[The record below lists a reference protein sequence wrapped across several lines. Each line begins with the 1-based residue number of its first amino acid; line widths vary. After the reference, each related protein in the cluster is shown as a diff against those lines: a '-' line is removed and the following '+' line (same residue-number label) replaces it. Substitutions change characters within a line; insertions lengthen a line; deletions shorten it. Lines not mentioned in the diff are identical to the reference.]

1 MSARVGSAIRVLV
14 SLLLIVFLIGTVT
27 ACGGGAQSDQQR
39 GGGSGAGFPVS
50 VTGKFG
56 TTTVPEKPVRVV
68 AMSWTDADFALALG
82 ITPVGIAK
90 APDAPNGLEP
100 WTAAVLGDAK
110 PPLFSTMGSD
120 PIEQVAGLAPDLI
133 LATKDYNLGQ
143 SYPQLS
149 QIAPVVTYL
158 GGPNTDSWQQALG
171 NVATAL
177 GLAEQGKKLTADTE
191 VQIAAQKA
199 AHPELTGKTFSYVVA
214 PTAAG
219 VYTVNSE
226 QDVSA
231 QLLAALGMRL
241 SPKVLTL
248 PTSGLAGRAQLSLEN
263 LSVLDADIIV
273 VAAASQQELDAF
285 ARNPVAKSLGAVRR
299 GASVPFNYT
308 TAVSIAFP
316 STLSL
321 QWAMTQVIPKLSAA
335 AKA

>member
-1 MSARVGSAIRVLV
+1 MSARVGSAVRVLV
-14 SLLLIVFLIGTVT
+14 SLLAIASVA
-27 ACGGGAQSDQQR
+27 ACGGGAQPDQQR
-39 GGGSGAGFPVS
+39 AGGSAAGFPVS
-50 VTGKFG
+50 VAGKFG
-56 TTTVPEKPVRVV
+56 TTTVSEKPVRVV

-82 ITPVGIAK
+82 VTPVGMAK

-100 WTAAVLGDAK
+100 WTAAALGDAN
-110 PPLFSTMGSD
+110 PTLFTALGSD

-171 NVATAL
+171 NVAAAL
-177 GLAEQGKKLTADTE
+177 GLAEQGRKLTTDTE
-191 VQIAAQKA
+191 AQIAAQKV
-199 AHPELTGKTFSYVVA
+199 AHPEPSGKTFSYAVA
-214 PTAAG
+214 PNTAG
-219 VYTVNSE
+219 VYTVNSD

-231 QLLAALGMRL
+231 QLLAGLGMRL

-248 PTSGLAGRAQLSLEN
+248 PTSGIPGRAQLSLEN
-263 LSVLDADIIV
+263 LSVLDADVV
-273 VAAASQQELDAF
+273 VAAASQADLAAF
-285 ARNPVAKSLGAVRR
+285 AKSPVFESLGAVRR
-299 GASVPFNYT
+299 GAYVPFDYT

-321 QWAMTQVIPKLSAA
+321 QWAMTQVVPKLSAA

>member
-1 MSARVGSAIRVLV
+1 MSARVGSAARVMV
-14 SLLLIVFLIGTVT
+14 SLLAIAVVA
-27 ACGGGAQSDQQR
+27 ACGGGAQPDQQR
-39 GGGSGAGFPVS
+39 SGSGGGFPVS

-82 ITPVGIAK
+82 VTPVGIAK
-90 APDAPNGLEP
+90 APDSPNGLEP
-100 WTAAVLGDAK
+100 WTAAALGDAK
-110 PPLFSTMGSD
+110 PTQFSTVGSD

-143 SYPQLS
+143 SYQQLS
-149 QIAPVVTYL
+149 QIAPVVTYA
-158 GGPNTDSWQQALG
+158 GAPNTDSWQQALG
-171 NVATAL
+171 NVAAAL
-177 GLAEQGKKLTADTE
+177 GLAEQGRKLTTDTE
-191 VQIAAQKA
+191 AQIAAQKVT
-199 AHPELTGKTFSYVVA
+199 HPELTGKTFSYVVA

-219 VYTVNSE
+219 VYTVNSD

-231 QLLAALGMRL
+231 QLLAGLGMRL

-248 PTSGLAGRAQLSLEN
+248 PTSGLPGRAQLSLEN
-263 LSVLDADIIV
+263 LSVLDADIIL
-273 VAAASQQELDAF
+273 VAAASQQDLDAF
-285 ARNPVAKSLGAVRR
+285 AKNPVAESLGAVRR
-299 GASVPFNYT
+299 GAYVPFNYT

-321 QWAMTQVIPKLSAA
+321 RWAMTQVVPKLSAA

>member
-1 MSARVGSAIRVLV
+1 MSARVGSAIRILLSV
-14 SLLLIVFLIGTVT
+14 LLIGFLIGTVA
-27 ACGGGAQSDQQR
+27 ACGGGAPPDQQR
-39 GGGSGAGFPVS
+39 AGGSGAWLPVS

-56 TTTVPEKPVRVV
+56 TTTVSRKPVRVV

-82 ITPVGIAK
+82 VTPVGMAK

-100 WTAAVLGDAK
+100 WTSAALRDAK
-110 PPLFSTMGSD
+110 PTLFSAVGSD

-171 NVATAL
+171 NVAAAL

-219 VYTVNSE
+219 VYTVNSDL
-226 QDVSA
+226 DVSA
-231 QLLAALGMRL
+231 QLLAGLGMRL
-241 SPKVLTL
+241 SATVLTL
-248 PTSGLAGRAQLSLEN
+248 PTSSIPGRAQLSLEN

-273 VAAASQQELDAF
+273 VAASSQQELDTF
-285 ARNPVAKSLGAVRR
+285 AKSPVVESLGAMRR
-299 GASVPFNYT
+299 GAYVPFDYT

-321 QWAMTQVIPKLSAA
+321 QWAMTHVVPKLSAA
-335 AKA
+335 AKV